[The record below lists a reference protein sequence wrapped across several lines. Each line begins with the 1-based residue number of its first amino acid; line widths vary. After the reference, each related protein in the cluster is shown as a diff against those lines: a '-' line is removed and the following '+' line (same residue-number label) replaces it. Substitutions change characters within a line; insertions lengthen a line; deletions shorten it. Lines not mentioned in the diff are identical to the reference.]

1 MTGRLP
7 AGDGGHSLL
16 PASPTRLVGRER
28 ERRAARDLLMLEHVR
43 LLTLTGPGGSGKT
56 RLALAVTEDL
66 ALAVTEDLAPTFAD
80 GVRLVDLTPLREPS
94 LVVPAIAR
102 AFGVHES
109 GRRPI
114 AEVLFERL
122 QTERVLLVLDNCEHL
137 LEAAPAIARR

>member
-28 ERRAARDLLMLEHVR
+28 ERRVARDQLMLEHVR

-56 RLALAVTEDL
+56 RL